1 MRQPGGGADQL
12 RSAGQPVLLPAFTND
27 WQRLLERAPP
37 HSHHDCHDGSG
48 SGVLHRRHQRTARAA
63 VALLLLTVAPA
74 LAA

>member
-37 HSHHDCHDGSG
+37 HSHGSG